1 MRATPLGVAQI
12 VVRQVNADVLPRV
25 AELVTHAAALV
36 VARQQIR
43 PGARFCAPSLR
54 PLSWFL
60 GSTLVADVVRMLL
73 HAVVLDDVA
82 RPFTGWHRVAF
93 HVDQIGVVGWNAGLV
108 AVTML
113 AFFDRRSPPIR
124 WPLVHVAGVALSA
137 WCVLVATYPA
147 MRGARLERAY
157 TQIEL
162 LTVLTCLAVAAVA
175 WSRDQWFGIAARS
188 ASVLVVAEIATL
200 LGTFISQ
207 PLRFWST
214 ANVVSAAAYAV
225 LVWELRRARK
235 MVAT

>member
-60 GSTLVADVVRMLL
+60 GSTLVADVVRIAIQFFVL
-73 HAVVLDDVA
+73 HEAA
-82 RPFTGWHRVAF
+82 RPFTGWHRAAF
-93 HVDQIGVVGWNAGLV
+93 HLDQLGVVGWNAGLV

-200 LGTFISQ
+200 FGTFLGQ

>member
-1 MRATPLGVAQI
+1 M
-12 VVRQVNADVLPRV
+12 NADVLPRV

-60 GSTLVADVVRMLL
+60 GATLLADVVRGAIQFFVL
-73 HAVVLDDVA
+73 HEAA

-93 HVDQIGVVGWNAGLV
+93 HLDQLGVVGWNAGLV

-113 AFFDRRSPPIR
+113 AFLERKSPPIR
-124 WPLVHVAGVALSA
+124 WPLVHVATTSLAA
-137 WCVLVATYPA
+137 WLVLVATYPM
-147 MRGARLERAY
+147 MRGPKLEDAYMRL
-157 TQIEL
+157 EL
-162 LTVLTCLAVAAVA
+162 LTVLVCLGVAAVA
-175 WSRDQWFGIAARS
+175 WSRDKWFGIAARS
-188 ASVLVVAEIATL
+188 ASVLVVAELATL
-200 LGTFISQ
+200 FGTFLGQ

-214 ANVVSAAAYAV
+214 ANVVSAVAYAV